1 MNLMITAYFCAG
13 VGYVVSATFIVAIL
27 EHMPALTGKGDWI
40 WVILGITAIPSCYL
54 WDKLSS
60 RLGEITTLVMSYSIM
75 LLSIIIP
82 ALSDSLLMNLLGAV
96 MFGATFAGVVSLMLV
111 FIGHKFPQNP
121 AKAMARLT
129 ISYGIAQITAPAI
142 AGYIASVTGT
152 YTGALWLAGI
162 CMLTGIVCLVLVGIE
177 QRQTAHL
184 R

>member
-142 AGYIASVTGT
+142 AGYIASVTGA

-162 CMLTGIVCLVLVGIE
+162 CMLTGIVCLVLVGVE